1 MIMVGPLTD
10 LDPTVTHSLT
20 VAAGVVDAKIKSIGG

>member
-1 MIMVGPLTD
+1 MIMLDPLTD

-20 VAAGVVDAKIKSIGG
+20 GAAGVVDAKVKSIGS